1 MEWLNK
7 KDVFISIFK
16 PDNKPL
22 TFNEISAK
30 LNSTIGDDNEI
41 NKLRDEL
48 IFEQY
53 LLHDHLNNRYKLSPK
68 CNDFV
73 GFVKQKETQD
83 KLNKR
88 ADNSYSLT
96 LWNTIFVI
104 LAFIG
109 TCISIYLTMY
119 PNSKH

>member
-1 MEWLNK
+1 MNWLEK
-7 KDVFISIFK
+7 KDAFINTFK

-22 TFNEISAK
+22 SFNEISAK
-30 LNSTIGDDNEI
+30 LNASIGDDNEI

-68 CNDFV
+68 CTDFI
-73 GFVKQKETQD
+73 GFVKQKEAHD
-83 KLNKR
+83 ELNRK
-88 ADNSYSLT
+88 ANNSYKLT
-96 LWNTIFVI
+96 LWNTVFVI
-104 LAFIG
+104 LAFIA

-119 PNSKH
+119 PNGKH